1 MSLVVSDIT
10 ITLDGFGSGVG
21 QSLEHPFGH
30 LDPEVLH
37 AWMFDEATAA
47 ESAAE
52 RAAIVDAG
60 AFVMGRNMFD
70 PGRGDWNLDWTGWWG
85 PEPPYHGPVFVLA
98 HRPRAD
104 LVMGGGTTL
113 HFVTDGIHAALDR
126 ARQAAGAR
134 NVAIAGGPST
144 LNQYLAAGLVDE
156 LRLHVSPVVAGAGE
170 RVFDGV
176 EAQRWELISAR
187 PVPLATHTVYR
198 PRR

>member
-10 ITLDGFGSGVG
+10 ITLDGFGSGEG

-30 LDPEVLH
+30 LDPDVLH

-60 AFVMGRNMFD
+60 AFIMGRNMFD

-104 LVMGGGTTL
+104 LVMEGGTTF
-113 HFVTDGIHAALDR
+113 HFVTDGIHSALDAAR
-126 ARQAAGAR
+126 AAAGDR

-156 LRLHVSPVVAGAGE
+156 LRLHVSPIVAGRGE

-176 EAQRWELISAR
+176 DTQRWQLVSAR
-187 PVPLATHTVYR
+187 PVALATHTVYR
-198 PRR
+198 PIR